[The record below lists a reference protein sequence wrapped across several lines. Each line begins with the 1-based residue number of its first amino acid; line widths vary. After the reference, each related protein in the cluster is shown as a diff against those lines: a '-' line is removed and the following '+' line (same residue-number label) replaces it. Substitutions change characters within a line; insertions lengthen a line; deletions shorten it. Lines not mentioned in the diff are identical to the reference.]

1 MTEVKGIQYLVNFK
15 VYSILSRCFATLLNQ
30 WIRML

>member
-15 VYSILSRCFATLLNQ
+15 VYSILSRCFATLLS
-30 WIRML
+30 R

>member
-15 VYSILSRCFATLLNQ
+15 VYRILSRCLVILFS
-30 WIRML
+30 R